1 MAFTDRRHAPRWLAV
16 PGHVEERTSRSSAET
31 RPWLKPEWWLGHAF
45 ASRRRRRTLL
55 TPPLREAR
63 KNVPRTA
70 SYPWGPPKRAM
81 KVCALVLALC
91 AGALSM
97 PVGVEE
103 GPRPVVPLVIT
114 DYSSVAKD
122 AAPAAPVPA
131 AAAAEPAVQQP
142 VVPAAPAAAAA
153 AAPAEGAVR
162 TEQPAEPAKD
172 APLADNKPAPAAAA
186 AEEDKLKRARGNS
199 LSAAR
204 HSCDIS
210 RRTRY
215 STNIFNS
222 SCPLQDANR
231 EYPACRDGAVFL
243 QEAAVFLGL
252 LSIQYTWKMDSRYLP
267 NRQGHV
273 N

>member
-1 MAFTDRRHAPRWLAV
+1 
-16 PGHVEERTSRSSAET
+16 
-31 RPWLKPEWWLGHAF
+31 
-45 ASRRRRRTLL
+45 
-55 TPPLREAR
+55 
-63 KNVPRTA
+63 
-70 SYPWGPPKRAM
+70 M

-204 HSCDIS
+204 HSFLVVSDVMSMGSEPFSIFGRGFWVERRARSETRS
-210 RRTRY
+210 REL
-215 STNIFNS
+215 I
-222 SCPLQDANR
+222 
-231 EYPACRDGAVFL
+231 
-243 QEAAVFLGL
+243 
-252 LSIQYTWKMDSRYLP
+252 K
-267 NRQGHV
+267 
-273 N
+273 